1 MKPTEPAL
9 ADDALLETLQ
19 WETFEYFLRE
29 VNPQNG
35 LVKDKTREGWPAS
48 IAATGLALAA
58 YPVGVERGFMT
69 RADAVA
75 ITLTTL
81 TFLWDSE
88 QSTAADATGYKG
100 FYYHFLEMD
109 TGKRAW
115 QCELSTI
122 DSTFL
127 LAGALAAAMYFDR
140 DEEKEQRIR
149 TLAGDLYR
157 RADWQWAQNGGA
169 TVTLGYK
176 PKQVSSLTDG
186 TGLTRRCCSTCSVSA
201 H

>member
-1 MKPTEPAL
+1 NILESRSQGWRGPEEIAPRRLERDVEARDLIEAVEDDQRCRIVEERDATRLEPALLGPARDQLKQFCFANQLELLHVGTSAASRDNTGERSLKPTEPAL

-88 QSTAADATGYKG
+88 QSTAA
-100 FYYHFLEMD
+100 
-109 TGKRAW
+109 
-115 QCELSTI
+115 
-122 DSTFL
+122 
-127 LAGALAAAMYFDR
+127 
-140 DEEKEQRIR
+140 
-149 TLAGDLYR
+149 
-157 RADWQWAQNGGA
+157 
-169 TVTLGYK
+169 
-176 PKQVSSLTDG
+176 
-186 TGLTRRCCSTCSVSA
+186 
-201 H
+201 

>member
-1 MKPTEPAL
+1 LKPTEPAL

-100 FYYHFLEMD
+100 F
-109 TGKRAW
+109 
-115 QCELSTI
+115 
-122 DSTFL
+122 L
-127 LAGALAAAMYFDR
+127 LPLPGDGHRQSAHGSASCR
-140 DEEKEQRIR
+140 RSIR
-149 TLAGDLYR
+149 RFSWPARSPRRCISIATRRRSSVSARLPRDLYR

-176 PKQVSSLTDG
+176 PKQGFLPYRWDG
-186 TGLTRRCCSTCSVSA
+186 V
-201 H
+201 